1 MTDQQ
6 LFGYTAHAE
15 SSLSSYLREFS
26 VGNVADPVCPLPG
39 QEHHLI
45 GAESFHLN
53 LSK

>member
-26 VGNVADPVCPLPG
+26 VANVADPGRPLPS
-39 QEHHLI
+39 
-45 GAESFHLN
+45 AEAPPDRS
-53 LSK
+53 